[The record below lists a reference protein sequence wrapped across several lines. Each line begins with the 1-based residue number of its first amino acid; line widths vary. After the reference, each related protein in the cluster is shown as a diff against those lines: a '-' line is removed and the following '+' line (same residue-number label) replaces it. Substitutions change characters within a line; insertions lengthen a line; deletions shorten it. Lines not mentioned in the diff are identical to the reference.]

1 MPFVL
6 VDLIVVIEL
15 LAVLVELAIIL
26 IEIVQLLRI
35 DLRFVVLVA
44 LPVNPYP
51 FVVGML
57 VLLLVVLD

>member
-6 VDLIVVIEL
+6 VDLIVVIDL
-15 LAVLVELAIIL
+15 LAVLVALAITL
-26 IEIVQLLRI
+26 IEIVQLLRT
-35 DLRFVVLVA
+35 DLRFVVPVT
-44 LPVNPYP
+44 LPVNRYP